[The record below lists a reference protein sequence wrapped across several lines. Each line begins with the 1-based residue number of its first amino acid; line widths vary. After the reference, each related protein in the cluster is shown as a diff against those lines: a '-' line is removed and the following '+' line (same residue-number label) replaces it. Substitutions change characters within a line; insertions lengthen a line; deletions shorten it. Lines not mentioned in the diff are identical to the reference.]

1 MNLKKQL
8 MQEARA
14 NGICNNGYKD
24 MRECD
29 VAALVKYYTIH
40 PDWCMEREYPSM
52 DMLKECFSNYEDMG
66 VFIEKVF
73 NGEML
78 NEKQAYIFHH
88 CRGTVRVS
96 LNINKAIIPMLYF
109 GNECDITI
117 EGVNVGE
124 TRMPTIIPLYV
135 FGENTIATKEA
146 PFVVFRQYDH
156 ELLSKSPKN

>member
-14 NGICNNGYKD
+14 NGICEEGYKD
-24 MRECD
+24 MRESD

-40 PDWCMEREYPSM
+40 PDWCLEREYPSM
-52 DMLKECFSNYEDMG
+52 DMLKEHFSNYEDMG
-66 VFIEKVF
+66 VFVEKVF
-73 NGEML
+73 NSEML
-78 NEKQAYIFHH
+78 NERQAYIFHH

-96 LNINKAIIPMLYF
+96 LNIDKAIIPMLYV
-109 GNECDITI
+109 GNECEITI

-124 TRMPTIIPLYV
+124 NRTPTVIPLYV
-135 FGENTIATKEA
+135 FGENKVETKEA
-146 PFVVFRQYDH
+146 PFVVFRRYDH